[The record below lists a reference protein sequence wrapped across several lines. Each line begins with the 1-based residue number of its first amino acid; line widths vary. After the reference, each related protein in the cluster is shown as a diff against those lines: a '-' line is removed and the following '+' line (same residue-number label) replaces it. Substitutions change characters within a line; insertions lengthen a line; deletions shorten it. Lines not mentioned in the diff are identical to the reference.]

1 MLEAWNFIQ
10 KLIMFEYLEKNWLSF
25 ENISEEGGNFVK
37 IAEKEIIKNYTVI
50 YLKTYKLIYM
60 NKLTIQLRKQSK

>member
-10 KLIMFEYLEKNWLSF
+10 KLLMFEYLEKIGLSF
-25 ENISEEGGNFVK
+25 ENISEEAGNFVK
-37 IAEKEIIKNYTVI
+37 IAEKEITKNYTVI

-60 NKLTIQLRKQSK
+60 NKITIQLRKQSK